1 MTSFNYPYG
10 YANTGGYSYQPTVT
24 QNYFAWV
31 QGEAAAQA
39 FQVAPNSTVVLMDSE
54 QPILYMKSADSTGR
68 PGQMVKQYLVTEEQ
82 FMKLQNGVT
91 NQDFVSKEEFDKA
104 IADIQ
109 ERYVLR
115 KEYRN
120 G

>member
-1 MTSFNYPYG
+1 MASFNYPYG
-10 YANTGGYSYQPTVT
+10 YANTGGYNYQQPIT

-54 QPILYMKSADSTGR
+54 QPVLYMKSTDSTGR
-68 PGQMVKQYLVTEEQ
+68 PGQMIKQYLVTEEQ
-82 FMKLQNGVT
+82 YQQLQNGSDDS
-91 NQDFVSKEEFDKA
+91 NLVSREEFEAA
-104 IADIQ
+104 IADIK
-109 ERYVLR
+109 RKYVIR

>member
-1 MTSFNYPYG
+1 MAFNYPNN
-10 YANTGGYSYQPTVT
+10 YAYTGGHNYQQPMT

-54 QPILYMKSADSTGR
+54 QPIIYMKSADATGR

-82 FMKLQNGVT
+82 YAQLQNGIKNDT
-91 NQDFVSKEEFDKA
+91 VSREEFETA
-104 IADIQ
+104 IAEIKQ
-109 ERYVLR
+109 KYVLR
-115 KEYRN
+115 KEFRN
-120 G
+120 E

>member
-1 MTSFNYPYG
+1 MAFNYPNN
-10 YANTGGYSYQPTVT
+10 YAYTGGYNYQQPMT

-54 QPILYMKSADSTGR
+54 QPILYMKSADATGR

-82 FMKLQNGVT
+82 YMQLQNNQTNNVVT
-91 NQDFVSKEEFDKA
+91 RDEFEAA
-104 IADIQ
+104 IADIK
-109 ERYVLR
+109 EKYVIR
-115 KEYRN
+115 KEYRHE
-120 G
+120 

>member
-1 MTSFNYPYG
+1 MASFNYPYG
-10 YANTGGYSYQPTVT
+10 YVNTGGYNYQPPIT

-39 FQVAPNSTVVLMDSE
+39 FQVAAGSTVVLMDSE
-54 QPILYMKSADSTGR
+54 QPILYMKSADATGR
-68 PGQMVKQYLVTEEQ
+68 PGQMVKQYLVSEEQ
-82 FMKLQNGVT
+82 FLKLQNETT
-91 NQDFVSKEEFDKA
+91 NSDLVSKEEFEKA
-104 IADIQ
+104 IADIK